1 MRDTER
7 RHRPDVPIVHD
18 HDKSYYAHAS
28 KKSARHVDRSHHRDL
43 FDFDDPQTDS
53 DYDDMD
59 EETGIY
65 HDDDPH
71 AHPAQRVRHQYS
83 DDQYY
88 RSRER
93 YFPEDSYHAAGQMK
107 FAVESVEDLTAHAI
121 GKREKKEKAEA
132 EKAEAEKAE
141 AEKAAKA
148 APSTPVSTKQE
159 TSTKQAAVAPSAEQ
173 AKPADVAKAEEKFVA
188 PPPPYAPG
196 DPAHP
201 F

>member
-1 MRDTER
+1 
-7 RHRPDVPIVHD
+7 
-18 HDKSYYAHAS
+18 
-28 KKSARHVDRSHHRDL
+28 
-43 FDFDDPQTDS
+43 
-53 DYDDMD
+53 MD

-65 HDDDPH
+65 HDDNPH

-132 EKAEAEKAE
+132 EKA
-141 AEKAAKA
+141 AKA
-148 APSTPVSTKQE
+148 APSTPVPTKQE

-173 AKPADVAKAEEKFVA
+173 AKPAEAAKAEEKFVA